1 MRVHPKNV
9 VKTFTPKGLTSL
21 RSSSRVRRETT
32 PTQHDKARAR
42 KDASLF
48 LLIPGRI
55 RPTINQNDSKQLK
68 LPHNCKHQAMR
79 LCDVLD
85 KATEQLMWLMLPSLT
100 AWHLGHR
107 TLGRGSRR
115 FALVIMSRAAFEGLL
130 YARKGFVQPVAAFAG
145 RSLGELSALLS
156 FADILSNS
164 SIFSF
169 AVV

>member
-1 MRVHPKNV
+1 MRPAYDIGLVAWQPVMRTHPKNV
-9 VKTFTPKGLTSL
+9 VKAFAPKGLTSL

-32 PTQHDKARAR
+32 PTQHAKARAR

-55 RPTINQNDSKQLK
+55 WPTINQNDSKQLK
-68 LPHNCKHQAMR
+68 LSHNCKHQAMC

-100 AWHLGHR
+100 AWHLGHW

-115 FALVIMSRAAFEGLL
+115 FALVIMSHAAFEDLCLKGLCPACRGL
-130 YARKGFVQPVAAFAG
+130 
-145 RSLGELSALLS
+145 RSPLTGCQ
-156 FADILSNS
+156 
-164 SIFSF
+164 
-169 AVV
+169 